1 MERQTRQA
9 KIILIKKEKVGR
21 VRSPEFKVLYGYS
34 NRDCGIRGKDTQA
47 SGTDSRTRK

>member
-21 VRSPEFKVLYGYS
+21 TSLPEFKVLYSYI
-34 NRDCGIRGKDTQA
+34 NQDCGIRSIDTQVN
-47 SGTDSRTRK
+47 GTE